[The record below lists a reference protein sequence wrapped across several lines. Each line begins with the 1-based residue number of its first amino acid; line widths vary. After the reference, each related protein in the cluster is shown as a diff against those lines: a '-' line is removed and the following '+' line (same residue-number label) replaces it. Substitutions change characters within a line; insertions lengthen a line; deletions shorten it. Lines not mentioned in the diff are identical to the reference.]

1 MKDYEYYSAVVP
13 KEVEWLWYPY
23 IPYGKIT
30 LLQGDPGEGKSTF
43 MVQLAA
49 LLTDGG
55 TLPDGSSIA
64 SPQNVIY
71 QCAEDGTEDTI
82 KPRLLAAGADCNRIA
97 YILDSDTALTVNDQ
111 RIEDTIKATKAR
123 MLILDPIQ
131 AFIPQNAD
139 MQNAASMR
147 SVMRNLADVAE
158 RYACAIIL
166 VGHMSKT
173 SGMKNLYRGL
183 GSIDIAAIARS
194 VLMIERDLGCPEM
207 RYMFPVKSSLAPEGS
222 SIGFL
227 FDAETG
233 FQWLGKCQKNF
244 LPSEETPELGKKD
257 RAAMLLQMLL
267 SAGDKSSADLFEQF
281 QKLGISRRT
290 LQEAKKELGV
300 NAYQKQRV
308 WYWSLPNQEGVEN
321 GDI

>member
-13 KEVEWLWYPY
+13 KQIDWLWYPY

-49 LLTDGG
+49 LLTVGG
-55 TLPDGSSIA
+55 MLPDGSGTA

-71 QCAEDGTEDTI
+71 QCAEDGMEDTT
-82 KPRLLAAGADCNRIA
+82 KPRLLAAGADCSRIA
-97 YILDSDTALTVNDQ
+97 YIRDSDTVLTVNDQ
-111 RIEDTIKATKAR
+111 RIEDTIQATKAR
-123 MLILDPIQ
+123 MLVLDPIQ
-131 AFIPQNAD
+131 AFIPQNTD
-139 MQNAASMR
+139 MQNASSMR
-147 SVMRNLADVAE
+147 SVMRNLADIAE

-194 VLMIERDLGCPEM
+194 VLMIERDTVCPEM

-222 SIGFL
+222 PIGFM
-227 FDAETG
+227 FDADTG
-233 FQWLGKCQKNF
+233 FQWLGKCTRV
-244 LPSEETPELGKKD
+244 LSPAEEVPDPSKKERASELLK
-257 RAAMLLQMLL
+257 MLLA
-267 SAGDKSSADLFEQF
+267 SEDKSSMELLAQFE
-281 QKLGISRRT
+281 KLGISRRT
-290 LQEAKKELGV
+290 AYAAKKELGV
-300 NAYQKQRV
+300 KAYQKQRT
-308 WYWSLPNQEGVEN
+308 WYWSLSDEEGAEN
-321 GDI
+321 GDV

>member
-49 LLTDGG
+49 LLTVGG
-55 TLPDGSSIA
+55 PLPDGSSIA

-97 YILDSDTALTVNDQ
+97 YILDTDTALTVNDQ

-123 MLILDPIQ
+123 MLVLDPIQ

-233 FQWLGKCQKNF
+233 FQWLGKCQKNL

-321 GDI
+321 GDV

>member
-1 MKDYEYYSAVVP
+1 MKDYEYYSSVIP
-13 KEVEWLWYPY
+13 KKIEWLWYPY

-49 LLTDGG
+49 LLTVGG
-55 TLPDGSSIA
+55 VLPDGSGTT

-71 QCAEDGTEDTI
+71 QCAEDGMEDTT
-82 KPRLLAAGADCNRIA
+82 KPRLLAAGADCTRIA
-97 YILDSDTALTVNDQ
+97 YIRDSDTVLTVNDQ

-123 MLILDPIQ
+123 MLVLDPIQ
-131 AFIPQNAD
+131 AFIPQNTD
-139 MQNAASMR
+139 MQNASSMR
-147 SVMRNLADVAE
+147 SVMRNLADIAE

-227 FDAETG
+227 FDADTG
-233 FQWLGKCQKNF
+233 FHWLGKCTRTQACI
-244 LPSEETPELGKKD
+244 EESPDSGKKEKVTTLLK
-257 RAAMLLQMLL
+257 MLLA
-267 SAGDKSSADLFEQF
+267 SEDKSSVELLAQFE
-281 QKLGISRRT
+281 KLGISRRT
-290 LQEAKKELGV
+290 VYAAKKDLRV
-300 NAYQKQRV
+300 KAYQKQRT
-308 WYWSLPNQEGVEN
+308 WYWSLSIKEGAEN
-321 GDI
+321 GEV